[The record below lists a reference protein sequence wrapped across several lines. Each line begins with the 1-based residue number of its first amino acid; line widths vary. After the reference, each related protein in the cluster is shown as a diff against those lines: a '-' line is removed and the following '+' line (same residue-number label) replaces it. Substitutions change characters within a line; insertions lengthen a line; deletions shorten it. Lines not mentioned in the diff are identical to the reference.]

1 MKKRVRE
8 ISDREKY
15 ENLIDAYVQSGY
27 KITRDDWDYCKLRK
41 STYGGW
47 GWNFKST

>member
-15 ENLIDAYVQSGY
+15 ENLINVL
-27 KITRDDWDYCKLRK
+27 DDGADIIRIKEFVE
-41 STYGGW
+41 G
-47 GWNFKST
+47 

>member
-15 ENLIDAYVQSGY
+15 ENLIDEYVQSGY
-27 KITRDDWDYCKLRK
+27 KITRDEVK
-41 STYGGW
+41 
-47 GWNFKST
+47 F

>member
-15 ENLIDAYVQSGY
+15 ENLIDVL
-27 KITRDDWDYCKLRK
+27 DDDEDIIRIKEFVE
-41 STYGGW
+41 G
-47 GWNFKST
+47 

>member
-15 ENLIDAYVQSGY
+15 ENLIDADIIRIKEFVEG
-27 KITRDDWDYCKLRK
+27 
-41 STYGGW
+41 
-47 GWNFKST
+47 